1 MKRSSVLAL
10 LAAPLLLAAAPAL
23 RWGEDGHRI
32 AGRVAAEKLPADM
45 PAFFREAAPQLE
57 WLNPEPDRW
66 RDRDEARREP
76 AMNDFHAADH
86 FMDMELVSAGA
97 LKAPNRYAFAD
108 TIRKADVAATKSGV
122 LPFRIV
128 ELTQRLRIGFKL
140 WRAEEDPARKR
151 FLEQRI
157 VNDAGILGH
166 YVSDGANP
174 HHTTIHYNGWSG
186 ANPKGYTT
194 DDRFHYRF
202 ESQFVGAKV
211 KREDVAS
218 LVTEPPRTFTDLRA
232 DVLGYL
238 NSSAVLVEELY
249 ALDKREAFSDSTR
262 SEEHRRFATMR
273 LAAGSRMLRDL
284 WYTAWATSAPAAP
297 RPASGR

>member
-1 MKRSSVLAL
+1 MKRPALLAL
-10 LAAPLLLAAAPAL
+10 LAAPVLVAAAPVV

-32 AGRVAAEKLPADM
+32 SGRVAAEKLPAEM
-45 PAFFREAAPQLE
+45 PAFFREAAAQLE

-66 RDRDEARREP
+66 RDREEARREP

-86 FMDMELVSAGA
+86 FIDMELVPAGA
-97 LKAPNRYAFAD
+97 LKAPNRYAYAD
-108 TIRKADVAATKSGV
+108 TIRKADVSATKAGV

-128 ELTQRLRIGFKL
+128 ELTQRLRIGFQL
-140 WRAEEDPARKR
+140 WRAEQDPARKK
-151 FLEQRI
+151 FLEERI
-157 VNDAGILGH
+157 INDAGILGH

-186 ANPKGYTT
+186 PNPKGYTT
-194 DDRFHYRF
+194 DNRFHYRF

-211 KREDVAS
+211 KADDVRP
-218 LVTEPPRTFTDLRA
+218 LVTEPPRTFGNLRQ

-238 NSSAVLVEELY
+238 NSTSMLVEELY

-262 SEEHRRFATMR
+262 SAEHKRFAAQR
-273 LAAGSRMLRDL
+273 LAAGTRMLRDL
-284 WYTAWATSAPAAP
+284 WWTAWVTSAPAAP
-297 RPASGR
+297 RPSNNR